1 MVPRIVLGFCAE
13 IATTDYTF
21 AYVMAAG
28 HEGRLLKADFSM
40 FPPQG
45 SIYVPRSLFPHLPV
59 RFRDLGFWD
68 VEEDPNFNER
78 NRGAKYRAFR
88 LRPDVPAE
96 LLRIDCPSHRPDEA
110 RQFLLERGL
119 ESFYRLDGRDL
130 LLEFADGVMV
140 GPVRL
145 EPAEA
150 DGRFRCDPERLAEPL
165 GAWPNRNAL
174 QPVLVSMGQTI
185 RWFVWP
191 LPRPDSFIDLAST
204 RQVLENLQRLG
215 VSQELY
221 DDLIG
226 RLGSVDHAARIPPLH
241 RRRLQTLLD
250 EALQTGKRLEE
261 CVPLLRAD
269 PKVQEAIEQYKH
281 QIGEEHRLEL
291 EKLKTQLGDEVEELR
306 AKKSGV
312 EAEIEAARQ
321 RLADE
326 EAQKGKMA
334 EATAEAVVAR
344 ARQAQQ
350 EVNALLAEVAVLR
363 PFLADGAA
371 PPQRAAVTA
380 VDARRRRRGDA
391 AARPGRRLC
400 APEKST
406 GERRPPAALGVGR
419 RRARP

>member
-21 AYVMAAG
+21 AYVLAAG

-68 VEEDPNFNER
+68 VEEDPSFNER

-96 LLRIDCPSHRPDEA
+96 LLRIDCPSHRADEA

-130 LLEFADGVMV
+130 LLEFADGVTA

-150 DGRFRCDPERLAEPL
+150 DGRFRCDPELLAQPL
-165 GAWPNRNAL
+165 GAWPNRHAL
-174 QPVLVSMGQTI
+174 QPVLVNMGQTI

-204 RQVLENLQRLG
+204 RQVLENLQRIAVG
-215 VSQELY
+215 QELY
-221 DDLIG
+221 DDLVG
-226 RLGSVDHAARIPPLH
+226 RLGSVDHASRIPPLH

-250 EALQTGKRLEE
+250 EALQTGKQLEE

-281 QIGEEHRLEL
+281 QVGEEHRKEL
-291 EKLKTQLGDEVEELR
+291 ERLKTQLGDEVEELR

-326 EAQKGKMA
+326 EAKKEQTA

-344 ARQAQQ
+344 ARQAQK

-363 PFLADGAA
+363 PFLADGA
-371 PPQRAAVTA
+371 P
-380 VDARRRRRGDA
+380 RRV
-391 AARPGRRLC
+391 ARP
-400 APEKST
+400 
-406 GERRPPAALGVGR
+406 
-419 RRARP
+419 